1 MTNELLTR
9 EDLQQFR
16 MQLLSELKEV
26 LQQSKQSTKQWLK
39 SSEVRRM
46 LGISHGTL
54 QNLRITRSLPYTKLG
69 GIMFYRHEDIEK
81 ILEAGLVSKKY
92 WDMDTPNQLSSFIS
106 RVASDERLK
115 PTHIS
120 LYVALCH
127 AWITNRF
134 QQCYNVSRRQ
144 LMRLSRIQSKSTY
157 HKTISDLASMG
168 YIRYHPSYHPMEGS
182 KVSLLG
188 LMD

>member
-16 MQLLSELKEV
+16 MQLLGELKEV

-39 SSEVRRM
+39 SSEVRKM

-69 GIMFYRHEDIEK
+69 GIMFYKYEDIEK

-92 WDMDTPNQLSSFIS
+92 
-106 RVASDERLK
+106 
-115 PTHIS
+115 
-120 LYVALCH
+120 
-127 AWITNRF
+127 
-134 QQCYNVSRRQ
+134 
-144 LMRLSRIQSKSTY
+144 
-157 HKTISDLASMG
+157 
-168 YIRYHPSYHPMEGS
+168 
-182 KVSLLG
+182 
-188 LMD
+188 